1 MKKVILQTALFA
13 YINAICF
20 RNFRPSCTKISE
32 QFNKNIIYDSKCSYI
47 SHDKLQRLLQIEQ
60 KWNLYLI
67 KHYGH
72 LLSEQSKQK
81 YKNKAK
87 LKTFLI
93 IDDTVVAKPYSKEL
107 DILSWLWSSS
117 DRQYLYGLNIVFVI
131 WTDGNTRFPIG
142 FRLWNK
148 DDKKTRID
156 LAMEILKE
164 AKNTYKLKPD
174 YVLMDSFYPAA
185 KLLKLI
191 RRFRWHWIAKIK
203 SNRLVNN
210 VQIKKLFN
218 YRYGN
223 RLGILTQSIKVL
235 VIKDNDN
242 FWATSDKSLTASDL
256 KKLYKKRQLIEEFFK
271 ILKSELRLE
280 SCASRS
286 KIAQINHVHFVLIA
300 FCHLEDFR
308 LRKNICTIYKIRM
321 VLFDCVIPKTLNWKL
336 YPLINFA

>member
-13 YINAICF
+13 YINSLCF

-32 QFNKNIIYDSKCSYI
+32 QFNRNIIYDSKCSYI

-72 LLSEQSKQK
+72 LISEHSKQNYRK
-81 YKNKAK
+81 KRKI
-87 LKTFLI
+87 KTFLI
-93 IDDTVVAKPYSKEL
+93 IDDTVVAKPFSKEL

-117 DRQYLYGLNIVFVI
+117 DKRYLYGLNLVFVI
-131 WTDGNTRFPIG
+131 WTDGNTRFPIS

-156 LAMEILKE
+156 LAMEMLKD
-164 AKNTYKLKPD
+164 AKSIYKLNPD

-191 RRFRWHWIAKIK
+191 RKFKWHWIAKIK

-210 VQIKKLFN
+210 VQVKELFN

-223 RLGILTQSIKVL
+223 RFGYLSQRIKVS

-242 FWATSDKSLTASDL
+242 YWATSDKALISSDI
-256 KKLYKKRQLIEEFFK
+256 KKLYQKRQIIEEFFK
-271 ILKSELRLE
+271 ILKSELRIE
-280 SCASRS
+280 GCAART
-286 KIAQINHVHFVLIA
+286 KIAQINHIYFVLIA
-300 FCHLEDFR
+300 FCQLEDFR
-308 LRKNICTIYKIRM
+308 MRKNICTIYKIRM
-321 VLFDCVIPKTLNWKL
+321 VFFECIVPKTLNWNL
-336 YPLINFA
+336 GVTF